1 MFALRL
7 TAACLL
13 LCATLLLPSETRA
26 AGASTTAEGAGIA
39 QRIQTFLDRD
49 LDMLKPDGYA
59 RFFDTENGF
68 LLLPDDY
75 DEPITTKEAL
85 DAYVNRIQ
93 TAVLDGTLIETKI
106 DHVVPLGPGYWAAYT
121 TTRANAYRKDQ
132 NGGRGLYHEFRTAW
146 VLRENGPSFKIVY
159 SVEAP
164 LGPIPY
170 MRKMRA
176 LLGSAFEAEQQSK
189 GNEPMMY
196 NR

>member
-1 MFALRL
+1 MRL
-7 TAACLL
+7 TALAVFFS
-13 LCATLLLPSETRA
+13 TLLAFAPPSAEA
-26 AGASTTAEGAGIA
+26 ATAADTAAIK

-49 LDMLKPDGYA
+49 LDMLKPNGYA
-59 RFFDTENGF
+59 PFFDTENGF

-85 DAYVNRIQ
+85 DAYVKRIQ
-93 TAVLDGTLIETKI
+93 TAVLDGTLIASTI

-132 NGGRGLYHEFRTAW
+132 NNGRGLYHEFRTSW
-146 VLRENGPSFKIVY
+146 VLRENGETFKIIY

-176 LLGSAFEAEQQSK
+176 LLGEAFEAEQRAK
-189 GNEPMMY
+189 GNAPVMSG

>member
-1 MFALRL
+1 MRLPLIAAFILGVIALPGPTEAATD
-7 TAACLL
+7 TA
-13 LCATLLLPSETRA
+13 S
-26 AGASTTAEGAGIA
+26 IK

-49 LDMLKPDGYA
+49 LDMLKPNGYA
-59 RFFDTENGF
+59 PFFDVDGGF

-85 DAYVNRIQ
+85 DAYVKRIQ
-93 TAVLDGTLIETKI
+93 TVVLDGTLIASTI

-132 NGGRGLYHEFRTAW
+132 NQGRGLYHEFRTSW
-146 VLRENGPSFKIVY
+146 VLKENGDSFKIVY

-176 LLGSAFEAEQQSK
+176 LMGEAFETEQKAK
-189 GNEPMMY
+189 GNAPMMY
-196 NR
+196 NNR